1 MTLSDYNI
9 TFIVVFMQITDCL
22 FKLIVFN
29 SLKQFKALNII
40 TKETFIVNLNDGLIR
55 YTVSEK
61 QVKNWMCDWNRCA

>member
-61 QVKNWMCDWNRCA
+61 QVKN